1 VELVCDFPGTEGA
14 GTSLTKRLRF
24 ARDGSFRV
32 DYRWDKSLGTPAD
45 LFAVELS
52 LFGSLE
58 VRADPPAERWTY
70 PIETVA
76 KSERGFDRTRQ
87 GDSLT
92 LRWKMDVGAA
102 TVEVDPGQQ
111 SFAAGREAEASAG
124 SAK

>member
-1 VELVCDFPGTEGA
+1 L
-14 GTSLTKRLRF
+14 S
-24 ARDGSFRV
+24 V
-32 DYRWDKSLGTPAD
+32 DYRWDKSLGGPTD

-52 LFGSLE
+52 LFGGLE

-87 GDSLT
+87 GDSVT
-92 LRWKMDVGAA
+92 LRWKMEVGTA
-102 TVEVDPGQQ
+102 TVELDPGQQ
-111 SFAAGREAEASAG
+111 SLAAGREAEASAG